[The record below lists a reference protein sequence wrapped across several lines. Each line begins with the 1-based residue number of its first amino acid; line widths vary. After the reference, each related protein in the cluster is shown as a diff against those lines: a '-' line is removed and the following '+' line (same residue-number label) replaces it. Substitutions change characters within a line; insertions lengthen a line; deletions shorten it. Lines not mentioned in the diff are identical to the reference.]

1 MTQPNIG
8 VCYYPE
14 HWPEQLWASDA
25 KRMRA
30 LGISQVRIGEFAWA
44 NIEPRQSHYEWDW
57 LDRAIDV
64 LSAAGLHIIMGTPT
78 ACPPRWLVDALPD
91 MLPVDEHGRTRGFG
105 SRRHYSTS
113 SVEFAEAAIG
123 ITTAMVER
131 YGQHPSIAGWQIDNE
146 FGCHDTT
153 LCYSPAAL
161 TAFHAWLEARYGD
174 IDALNTA
181 WGNVF
186 WSQTYSAF
194 SDVGFPIAVTET
206 NPAHRLAFQRFSSD
220 QMCAFSDAQLGVI
233 RRNVHD
239 DAWVTHNFMG
249 NFVDFDHFKLAADL
263 DVATW
268 DSYPLGFL
276 DQSWF
281 DNETKARFRRS
292 GHPDWAAFHH
302 DLYRAVGQGRFGVME
317 QQPGAVNWANSN
329 AQPEQGMVRL
339 WSWEAVA
346 HGAELVS
353 YFRWRQ
359 PPFAQEQMHAGL
371 LRPDDNPAN
380 AHPEVAQFSK
390 ELALLRITPRQQS
403 KVALVFDYEA
413 AWMTQIQPQQQG
425 FDALAVAM
433 AYYSAV
439 RSAGVD
445 IDIVRPDQALT
456 GYAVIV
462 LPCIP
467 HVSPELLA
475 SLQDSTAQIVLGP
488 RAGSKNAELSIADGL
503 APGSLKSLIDL
514 TVTTMDAMREGVR
527 VGIDE
532 QPRDWFVYQWLEQ
545 TETAQQAHYRTHDG
559 RGVVYQ
565 QANCR
570 YINACVSDAML
581 ADIMASACKDAG
593 VITETLPPNVRFTR
607 RGRYRIAVNYG
618 SRDRELSKSHHYVVG
633 SALIDAYG
641 VSVWQEPE

>member
-14 HWPEQLWASDA
+14 HWPESQWPSDA

-30 LGISQVRIGEFAWA
+30 LGITQVRIGEFAWA
-44 NIEPRQSHYEWDW
+44 NLEPTQGEYEWAW
-57 LDRAIDV
+57 LDRAV
-64 LSAAGLHIIMGTPT
+64 ECLAFAGLKIIMGTPT

-91 MLPVDEHGRTRGFG
+91 MLPVDEHGRARGFG

-113 SVEFAEAAIG
+113 SVEFAAAALG
-123 ITTAMVER
+123 ITTQMAER
-131 YGQHPSIAGWQIDNE
+131 YGQHPAIAGWQIDNE

-161 TAFHAWLEARYGD
+161 SAFHEWLAQRYGD
-174 IDALNTA
+174 IDSLNAA

-186 WSQTYSAF
+186 WSQTYARF
-194 SDVGFPIAVTET
+194 TDVGFPVAVTET
-206 NPAHRLAFQRFSSD
+206 NPAHRLAFHRFSSD
-220 QMCAFSDAQLGVI
+220 QMCAFNDAQLGVI
-233 RRNVHD
+233 RSHIQD
-239 DAWVTHNFMG
+239 DVWVTHNFMG
-249 NFVDFDHFKLAADL
+249 NFLDFDHFKLAQDL

-281 DNETKARFRRS
+281 DDDTKARYRRS

-302 DLYRAVGQGRFGVME
+302 DLYRAVGHGRFGVME
-317 QQPGAVNWANSN
+317 QQPGAVNWASSN
-329 AQPEQGMVRL
+329 AQPEDGMVRL

-371 LRPDDNPAN
+371 LRPDDQPAN
-380 AHPEVAQFSK
+380 AHAEVAQFSK
-390 ELALLRITPRQQS
+390 ELARLRISTRARS
-403 KVALVFDYEA
+403 KVALVFDYDA
-413 AWMTQIQPQQQG
+413 AWMMRIQPQQHS

-433 AYYSAV
+433 AYYSAA
-439 RSAGVD
+439 RASGVD
-445 IDIVRPDQALT
+445 VDIVSPDRALA
-456 GYAVIV
+456 GYAVIL

-467 HVSPELLA
+467 HVSATLA
-475 SLQDSTAQIVLGP
+475 GALEKSAAQIVLGP

-503 APGSLKSLIDL
+503 PPGPLQALIDL
-514 TVTTMDAMREGVR
+514 KVTTMDAMRDGVR
-527 VGIDE
+527 VGVDE
-532 QPRDWFVYQWLEQ
+532 QPRDWFALQWLEQ
-545 TETAQQAHYRTHDG
+545 VDTALPAQYRTHDG
-559 RGVVYQ
+559 RNLVYQ

-570 YINACVSDAML
+570 YINACVSEPML
-581 ADIMASACKDAG
+581 ASIIAAACADAG
-593 VITETLPPNVRFTR
+593 VVTETLPPGVRLTR
-607 RGRYRIAVNYG
+607 RGRYRIALNYG
-618 SRDRELSKSHHYVVG
+618 SRDRELGKSHDYIIG
-633 SALIDAYG
+633 GPLIGAHG
-641 VSVWQEPE
+641 VSIWQEAE